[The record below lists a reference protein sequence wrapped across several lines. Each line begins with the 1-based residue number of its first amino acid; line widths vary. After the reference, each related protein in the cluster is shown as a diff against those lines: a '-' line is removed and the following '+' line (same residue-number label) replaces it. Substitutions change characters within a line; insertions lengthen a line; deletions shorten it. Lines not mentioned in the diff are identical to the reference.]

1 RRISALIWDARYI
14 AHNAHIFNE
23 PRSKIAYSAKII
35 TNVLQRFINHP
46 SCTDIM
52 EIYNAVEEMD
62 DLTQSPPVEEDSE
75 APGTS
80 SGQRGNQLTH
90 GTHGCLQSSL
100 EVVPDREA
108 WKNQCKNLINYIF
121 ECEDSQPFRE
131 PVDLQNNPDYHDI
144 IDTPMDFGSV
154 KRTLWDDRYE
164 NPLELCKDVRLI
176 FANAR
181 AYTPNKRSQVGV
193 RNPEGGVPLG
203 CVSKLIA
210 SPPSQ
215 IYSMTLRLSA
225 LFEERIRTVISDYT
239 TAVKSSEQV
248 RRSQRFRKKTQQQQQ
263 PSAAARSEPSARLRP
278 TPPA

>member
-1 RRISALIWDARYI
+1 M
-14 AHNAHIFNE
+14 F
-23 PRSKIAYSAKII
+23 
-35 TNVLQRFINHP
+35 VQ
-46 SCTDIM
+46 
-52 EIYNAVEEMD
+52 
-62 DLTQSPPVEEDSE
+62 
-75 APGTS
+75 
-80 SGQRGNQLTH
+80 
-90 GTHGCLQSSL
+90 
-100 EVVPDREA
+100 
-108 WKNQCKNLINYIF
+108 
-121 ECEDSQPFRE
+121 
-131 PVDLQNNPDYHDI
+131 DYHDI

-225 LFEERIRTVISDYT
+225 LFEERIRTVISDYK
-239 TAVKSSEQV
+239 TAVKSSDKL

-278 TPPA
+278 TPPAQAALTGAVLLSCSQRRAAAKTQETVEPPTVTKPTSAKASLPDRSRRSRRGSSRSSSEDDSKAASSTAGTGFLLPGSWFLRRSSSPFAD